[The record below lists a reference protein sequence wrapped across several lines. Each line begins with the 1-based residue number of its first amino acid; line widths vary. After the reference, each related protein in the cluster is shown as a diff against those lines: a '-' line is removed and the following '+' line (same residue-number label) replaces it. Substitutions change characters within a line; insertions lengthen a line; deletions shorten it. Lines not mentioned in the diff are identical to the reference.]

1 MMRIEFAAVFF
12 FIALFVTG
20 CSIAPERSVTRQE
33 LYKTNIFSDFTIK
46 DSPESVLATLNR
58 EGEVVLEGKTR
69 FGDEYF
75 VKILATKSGL
85 KIRLYA
91 K

>member
-1 MMRIEFAAVFF
+1 MKPLQRCLAMLAITTMF
-12 FIALFVTG
+12 G
-20 CSIAPERSVTRQE
+20 CSIAPERPVTRQD
-33 LYKTNIFSDFTIK
+33 LYRTNLFTEFTIK

-58 EGEVVLEGKTR
+58 EGEAVLEGKTR
-69 FGDEYF
+69 FGDEYYI
-75 VKILATKSGL
+75 KLLATNSGL

>member
-1 MMRIEFAAVFF
+1 MKSGFAFTRLLLIFLVA
-12 FIALFVTG
+12 G
-20 CSIAPERSVTRQE
+20 CSISPEKPVSRRD
-33 LYKTNIFSDFTIK
+33 LYKSNVFSEFTIK

-58 EGEVVLEGKTR
+58 EGEVVLEGKSR
-69 FGDEYF
+69 YGDEYYI
-75 VKILATKSGL
+75 KILATNDGL